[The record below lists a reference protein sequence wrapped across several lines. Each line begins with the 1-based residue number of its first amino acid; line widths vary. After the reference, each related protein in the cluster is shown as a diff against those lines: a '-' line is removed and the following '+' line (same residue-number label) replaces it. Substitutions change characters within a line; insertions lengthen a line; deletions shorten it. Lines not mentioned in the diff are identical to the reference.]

1 MALTTLHELLIDDI
15 QDLYNAEKQLT
26 KALPKMVKAAAS
38 PRLKQA
44 FTDHLAQTREHVTR
58 LEQVCDELRCKA
70 AGKKCKAMEG
80 LVKEGG
86 EIIGEDGDPA
96 VKDAA
101 LIGAA
106 QRVEHYEIAAY
117 GTAHAFAESLG
128 LGSVARLLKLTRDE
142 EEQADALL
150 TQIAVNEVNP
160 SAKAVRADDSYDSDS
175 DDETDDIDDSELAES
190 VVMAR
195 DRNSQ

>member
-1 MALTTLHELLIDDI
+1 MALTTLHELLIDEI

-26 KALPKMVKAAAS
+26 KALPKMVKAATS
-38 PRLKQA
+38 PKLKQA

-96 VKDAA
+96 VKD
-101 LIGAA
+101 
-106 QRVEHYEIAAY
+106 EIAAY

-160 SAKAVRADDSYDSDS
+160 GAKAVRADDSYDSDS
-175 DDETDDIDDSELAES
+175 DDETDDIEDTELAES